1 MYIGESGS
9 MQHERV
15 VAYCV
20 LQVNAR
26 MSSHEGIDDL
36 RLLTVNGQEQSI
48 GSILCRQMITS
59 HRATEV

>member
-1 MYIGESGS
+1 

-15 VAYCV
+15 VAHCV

-26 MSSHEGIDDL
+26 MSSHEGIDDF
-36 RLLTVNGQEQSI
+36 RLLAVNGQEQSI

-59 HRATEV
+59 HRATEVR